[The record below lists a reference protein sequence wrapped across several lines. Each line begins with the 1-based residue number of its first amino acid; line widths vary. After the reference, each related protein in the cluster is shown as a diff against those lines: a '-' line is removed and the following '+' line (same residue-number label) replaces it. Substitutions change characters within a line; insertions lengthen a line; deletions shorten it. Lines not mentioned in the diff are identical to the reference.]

1 MLSIKSSG
9 ARDQCLGDTS
19 SGQQPA
25 PADTTQH
32 VAGPRKRGPAV
43 APELEVDVEL
53 PLRTLAGRPA
63 YGLSP
68 DRVIAYNL
76 AQARDFRAPS
86 PEPARRPRD
95 PTLGPRSARSQP
107 LRRGAL
113 SYTAPAG
120 KLHNFDANK
129 FVATSPSPGPPHHPL
144 LPHPPPPTASLSPR
158 NRTPTRPR

>member
-53 PLRTLAGRPA
+53 PLRTLAGQPA
-63 YGLSP
+63 YWGISP
-68 DRVIAYNL
+68 TRVIAYNL
-76 AQARDFRAPS
+76 AQARELASAS
-86 PEPARRPRD
+86 PK
-95 PTLGPRSARSQP
+95 S
-107 LRRGAL
+107 
-113 SYTAPAG
+113 
-120 KLHNFDANK
+120 K
-129 FVATSPSPGPPHHPL
+129 
-144 LPHPPPPTASLSPR
+144 PPPSNPT
-158 NRTPTRPR
+158 